1 MDGGLPLPHAGR
13 QGSDAYL
20 NTALECE
27 LRRAY
32 TRAMD
37 PFLAIVVGS
46 IALALLAF
54 VVIGILN
61 TPGTGS
67 EQLGWKTSHQ
77 HDRTQAV
84 REAEDLEQMLEAANA
99 RRRAR
104 GEAELTVDGLLED
117 EDVRRGYM

>member
-1 MDGGLPLPHAGR
+1 
-13 QGSDAYL
+13 
-20 NTALECE
+20 
-27 LRRAY
+27 
-32 TRAMD
+32 MD
-37 PFLAIVVGS
+37 PFLAIVLGS
-46 IALALLAF
+46 IALVLLAF

-67 EQLGWKTSHQ
+67 EQLGWKEAHV

-104 GEAELTVDGLLED
+104 GEAELTIDGLLQD
-117 EDVRRGYM
+117 EDVRRGMM